1 MFMSLKPVGWLGQDA
16 NRHDHCYP
24 NHKTIEASPDVLAE
38 GFRMVRVGDAVA
50 QHGGSCS
57 KHRPPHGARVQAGSA
72 SVFVNGKPLAR
83 EGDTVKCDTGQTAPL
98 LRGRATVVAGDA
110 PPVAARHHA
119 ASSQVELPPDPDL
132 ISGGQGSEFLA
143 GAVGED
149 RLEPRRSAQIRA
161 YRVDKNGILREFK
174 LDEEPRSLERPGPIV
189 RPIEAG
195 AVDRAL
201 EENRTPSAGSASDEA
216 GNLRPREAVMGFDG
230 STLSSTYIKAMS
242 ELGGYLGFRVQA
254 RYAPPDRAFLEKDLA
269 GAANITLVEVKPE
282 DKNQRI
288 NTWTEDDQERKK
300 GVVTVPVLIGDN
312 DFVATTVTADRARR
326 AFQEGIAPPGGFR
339 LGVVNSSNSQR
350 IAAAQALATG
360 LPVVQAR
367 SYAEGGNTLMGQRED
382 GRPFAIVGFD
392 TQAVTRR
399 NMDRTDGLVDGREH
413 MGKEAQKLVAADLG
427 VHPKDVIF
435 VEQPSFHIDMTMM
448 ALPGGRGVVVNDS
461 MEAAR
466 LQTGWLREEYES
478 KRPPPGAP
486 RSDVDDW
493 AKLGKRYDENITAIR
508 ERASRRAPLE
518 GVATRQLEER
528 GLTVY
533 RVAGSFDDNRSS
545 ALPGMRMNFL
555 NSERGIAPDGTK
567 YYIGLAG
574 NPAAEQYFMNQMQ
587 AIPSG
592 IESFYFVGTP
602 KDSDETLSAGGGISC
617 RTKLTE

>member
-24 NHKTIEASPDVLAE
+24 VHKTIEASPDVLAE

-57 KHRPPHGARVQAGSA
+57 KHRPPHGAKVAAGSA

-110 PPVAARHHA
+110 SPVAARHHA
-119 ASSQVELPPDPDL
+119 ASSQVEPPPDPDL

-143 GAVGED
+143 GEVGED
-149 RLEPRRSAQIRA
+149 RLKPRTGAQIRA

-174 LDEEPRSLERPGPIV
+174 LDEEPLSPERPGPIV
-189 RPIEAG
+189 RPIETG

-201 EENRTPSAGSASDEA
+201 GENRTPSAGSASDET
-216 GNLRPREAVMGFDG
+216 GTLRPREAVMGFDG
-230 STLSSTYIKAMS
+230 STLSSTYIKSMS
-242 ELGGYLGFRVQA
+242 ELGAHLGFRVQA
-254 RYAPPDRAFLEKDLA
+254 RHAPSDRAYLEKVLA
-269 GAANITLVEVKPE
+269 GDTNVTLVEVKPE

-288 NTWTEDDQERKK
+288 STWTEDDQERKK
-300 GVVTVPVLIGDN
+300 GVVTVPVLIDDN

-326 AFQEGIAPPGGFR
+326 ASLEGIAPLGGFR

-360 LPVVQAR
+360 LPVVQGR

-399 NMDRTDGLVDGREH
+399 NMDRTDGLVNGRQH
-413 MGKEAQKLVAADLG
+413 MGKEAQRLIAADLG
-427 VHPKDVIF
+427 VNPKDVIF

-448 ALPGGRGVVVNDS
+448 ALPGGRGVVINDS
-461 MEAAR
+461 TKAAS
-466 LQTGWLREEYES
+466 LQTGWLREQYES
-478 KRPPPGAP
+478 RRPPAGAP
-486 RSDVDDW
+486 QSEVDSW
-493 AKLGKRYDENITAIR
+493 TKLGSSYEANIKAIQR
-508 ERASRRAPLE
+508 LASMRAPLE
-518 GVATRQLEER
+518 SVAARQLEAQ

-533 RVAGSFDDNRSS
+533 RVAGSFDDNRSPVQ
-545 ALPGMRMNFL
+545 PGMRMNFL
-555 NSERGIAPDGTK
+555 NSERGIAPDGTR

-574 NPAAEQYFMNQMQ
+574 NPAAEQYFMNRMRE
-587 AIPSG
+587 IPSG

-602 KDSDETLSAGGGISC
+602 KDSDETLVSGGGISC